1 MATIQDQISQARAAG
16 YDDAAIAAHLS
27 NTPDLGPKMKT
38 ALDAGYKPAEI
49 LSHLSGERATRG
61 TAMGDTS
68 LQFDPIKA
76 VANVPGSALH
86 LAAGVGGMIASP
98 VKTGVGIMD
107 LARGAYLSMLPEDMQ
122 QHMLKTDPERTQ
134 RALATAKAAGN
145 FYADRYGSAQGF
157 LTALQN
163 DPVGV
168 ATDVST
174 LFTGAGGLLKAGA
187 TAGGKGVLSGLLQ
200 GEGTL
205 AAKAAEAAAPVVG
218 AMRTAGGALST
229 AGAYTNPLAPVAKV
243 VGLVAPPVWR
253 VIEPYLPGGG
263 SSIKARAYATA
274 LNNDPAKLAQMA
286 EMMKQGV
293 PIEQI
298 AVDLGSHELA
308 AIVSRSKEQLPK
320 LARERAAVAETGQAN
335 QLAGAQADV
344 NMLAQQA
351 LPVATAGLS
360 APRKAVSQ
368 ALAGERAGLQGQEAT
383 QTAALTAQ
391 ADAAAA
397 QLAEQQA
404 ARTGALTAE
413 QQAAE
418 ASLAQQRANLHKTL
432 PDIDPSESGA
442 ALGQTKERL
451 LKETQTEV
459 TGPAYKKAFELAP
472 EPFNI
477 QSVVDKAKAL
487 GQDLLS
493 VLAPNTVPSELSR
506 IQRVFQPPEPPVRR
520 GIGLE
525 KNRIRPETPPAM
537 ATLEDAA
544 TVNRALSA
552 AYGKLASALP
562 SDTAA
567 TALRNNI
574 NTIRGELNAAIA
586 RGAPAEA
593 VDAYNAAKQLHATEV
608 VQPFYTGKLSTTER
622 STRLGQSQLP
632 PEKIV
637 STGLSSIQ
645 EAQAYARTFARDPAA
660 MEVLKNGIL
669 DQVRRDISK
678 VTGAGAEVSADKAA
692 KWLFDHK
699 EIVDVYD
706 KAGMKLGAEIERI
719 ASQAQGLKTAAVGVE
734 EATKAIPNKV
744 KAEFAPAVEA
754 QKAREAAIG
763 PTVKEQ
769 FAKENEALKTASAAL
784 DFKYVKDLRQK
795 VVADP
800 MTADMAL
807 RRMDAPAKS
816 ALARGVMQDVLA
828 LKDGAKMLEHLTANE
843 AGIMRVLKA
852 YDPTT
857 AAKVFADAK
866 EMAEITRLIQQT
878 PVGKNALASEQH
890 LADLTKGLPELR
902 AVVEKIQAEIASGKT
917 FDQLA
922 AEGRKLSKSPFD
934 LVTETT
940 GTMPTG
946 VWNTAYNVTR
956 LVMNRVKGGLDKKL
970 GAEVAAELLNG
981 AVPETVLAKA
991 RIAMKTPAP
1000 PTNSL
1005 APRIVIGGIGRDDTR
1020 KSNALAPAR

>member
-1 MATIQDQISQARAAG
+1 MPIARFQMPDGRIARFEVPEGTSPEQAQSLMEAHFATPAARGA
-16 YDDAAIAAHLS
+16 
-27 NTPDLGPKMKT
+27 
-38 ALDAGYKPAEI
+38 
-49 LSHLSGERATRG
+49 
-61 TAMGDTS
+61 AMGDTS

-134 RALATAKAAGN
+134 RALATAKTAGN

-243 VGLVAPPVWR
+243 AGLVAPPVWR

-418 ASLAQQRANLHKTL
+418 ASLAQQRANLQAGL
-432 PDIDPSESGA
+432 PEISPEVSGK
-442 ALGQTKERL
+442 ALGEARAQG
-451 LKETQTEV
+451 LKNVRTEV
-459 TGPAYKKAFELAP
+459 TGPAYQKAFELAP
-472 EPFNI
+472 EPFSI

-487 GQDLLS
+487 GQDLMS
-493 VLAPNTVPSELSR
+493 VLAPNTAPSELSS
-506 IQRVFQPPEPPVRR
+506 IQRAFQPATPPAPAAGMFGVRA
-520 GIGLE
+520 
-525 KNRIRPETPPAM
+525 PTVTPPAM
-537 ATLEDAA
+537 ATLSEAA
-544 TVNRALSA
+544 DLNHALSM
-552 AYGKLASALP
+552 AYGQVKNARMGEPARV
-562 SDTAA
+562 
-567 TALRNNI
+567 LRDNI
-574 NTIRGELNAAIA
+574 DAIRKELHDAIA
-586 RGAPAEA
+586 RGAPANAVEA
-593 VDAYNAAKQLHATEV
+593 YAAARKLHATEV
-608 VQPFYTGKLSTTER
+608 VDPFYTGQLSKIGQT
-622 STRLGQSQLP
+622 TRLNQPGLP
-632 PEKIV
+632 HEQV
-637 STGLSSIQ
+637 VGAALSDIQ
-645 EAQAYARTFARDPAA
+645 EAQTFAKTFARDPAA

-669 DQVRRDISK
+669 DQFRRDVSQ
-678 VTGAGAEVSADKAA
+678 VTAASNEVPAKAA
-692 KWLFDHK
+692 KEWLFKHR
-699 EIVDVYD
+699 EVVDIYD

-719 ASQAQGLKTAAVGVE
+719 ASQAHGLETAAKGVK
-734 EATKAIPNKV
+734 EATKAIPDTV

-816 ALARGVMQDVLA
+816 ALARGVMQDTLA
-828 LKDGAKMLEHLTANE
+828 LKDGAKMLEHLTTNE

-878 PVGKNALASEQH
+878 PVGKNALASQQH

-940 GTMPTG
+940 GALPTG
-946 VWNTAYNVTR
+946 FLNTAYNITK
-956 LVMNRVKGGLDKKL
+956 LVLNRVKGGLDKKL

-991 RIAMKTPAP
+991 RIAMKTPTP

>member
-1 MATIQDQISQARAAG
+1 MD
-16 YDDAAIAAHLS
+16 YDALAKQYGGADAAPVIDYDALAKQYGGRSPAA
-27 NTPDLGPKMKT
+27 
-38 ALDAGYKPAEI
+38 
-49 LSHLSGERATRG
+49 RG
-61 TAMGDTS
+61 TALGETP

-134 RALATAKAAGN
+134 LALATAKTAGN

-243 VGLVAPPVWR
+243 AGLVAPPVWR

-351 LPVATAGLS
+351 LPTATAGLS

-418 ASLAQQRANLHKTL
+418 TSLAQQRASLQAGL
-432 PDIDPSESGA
+432 PEISPEVSGK
-442 ALGQTKERL
+442 ALGEARAQG
-451 LKETQTEV
+451 LKNVRTEV
-459 TGPAYKKAFELAP
+459 TGPAYQKAFELAP

-506 IQRVFQPPEPPVRR
+506 IQRAFQPPEPPVRR

-525 KNRIRPETPPAM
+525 KNRIQPKTPPAM
-537 ATLEDAA
+537 ATLGEAA
-544 TVNRALSA
+544 DLNHALSM
-552 AYGKLASALP
+552 AYGQVKNARMGEPARV
-562 SDTAA
+562 
-567 TALRNNI
+567 LRDNI
-574 NTIRGELNAAIA
+574 DAIRKELHDAIA
-586 RGAPAEA
+586 RGAPADAVEA
-593 VDAYNAAKQLHATEV
+593 YAAARKLHATEV
-608 VQPFYTGKLSTTER
+608 VDPFYTGQLSKIGQTTKLNQP
-622 STRLGQSQLP
+622 GLP
-632 PEKIV
+632 HEQV
-637 STGLSSIQ
+637 VGAALSDIQ
-645 EAQAYARTFARDPAA
+645 EAQTFAKTFARDPAA

-669 DQVRRDISK
+669 DQFRRDVSK
-678 VTGAGAEVSADKAA
+678 VAAAGNEVPANAA
-692 KWLFDHK
+692 KEWLFKHK
-699 EIVDVYD
+699 EVVDVYD
-706 KAGMKLGAEIERI
+706 KAGMGLGAEVKRV
-719 ASQAQGLKTAAVGVE
+719 AKQAYGLETAAEGVK
-734 EATKAIPNKV
+734 EATKAIPSKV
-744 KAEFAPAVEA
+744 EAEFAPAVEA

-816 ALARGVMQDVLA
+816 ALARGVMQDTLA
-828 LKDGAKMLEHLTANE
+828 LKDGAKMLEHLTTNE

-878 PVGKNALASEQH
+878 PVGKNALASQQH

-991 RIAMKTPAP
+991 RIAMKTPTP

>member
-1 MATIQDQISQARAAG
+1 MARNITVTFSDGTNHVYQNAPDDLTPDAVEARAQKDFG
-16 YDDAAIAAHLS
+16 
-27 NTPDLGPKMKT
+27 KT
-38 ALDAGYKPAEI
+38 VTSLDGGRAP
-49 LSHLSGERATRG
+49 ATRG

-68 LQFDPIKA
+68 LQFDAGKM
-76 VANVPGSALH
+76 VMNVPGSAAH
-86 LAAGVGGMIASP
+86 LAAGVGGMVASP
-98 VKTGVGIMD
+98 VKTGIGIMD
-107 LARGAYLSMLPEDMQ
+107 LARGAYLSMLPNDMQ

-134 RALATAKAAGN
+134 RGLATAQAAGN

-229 AGAYTNPLAPVAKV
+229 AGTYTNPLAPVAKV
-243 VGLVAPPVWR
+243 AGLVAPPVWR
-253 VIEPYLPGGG
+253 VLEPYFPGGG

-320 LARERAAVAETGQAN
+320 LARERAAVTETRQAN
-335 QLAGAQADV
+335 QLAGAQTDV

-351 LPVATAGLS
+351 LPTATAGLS

-391 ADAAAA
+391 AEAAAA

-418 ASLAQQRANLHKTL
+418 ASLAQQRANLQAGL
-432 PDIDPSESGA
+432 PEISPEVSGK
-442 ALGQTKERL
+442 ALGEARTQG
-451 LKETQTEV
+451 LKNVRTEV
-459 TGPAYKKAFELAP
+459 TGPAYQKAFELAP
-472 EPFNI
+472 EPFSI

-506 IQRVFQPPEPPVRR
+506 IQRVFEPATPSAPAAGMFGVRT
-520 GIGLE
+520 
-525 KNRIRPETPPAM
+525 PTVTPPAT
-537 ATLEDAA
+537 ATLAEAA
-544 TVNRALSA
+544 DLNHALSM
-552 AYGKLASALP
+552 AYGQVKNARMGEPARV
-562 SDTAA
+562 
-567 TALRNNI
+567 LRDNI
-574 NTIRGELNAAIA
+574 DAIRKELHDAIA
-586 RGAPAEA
+586 RGAPANAVEA
-593 VDAYNAAKQLHATEV
+593 YAAARKLHATEV
-608 VQPFYTGKLSTTER
+608 VDPFYTGQLSKIGQT
-622 STRLGQSQLP
+622 TRLNQPGLP
-632 PEKIV
+632 HEQV
-637 STGLSSIQ
+637 VTAALSDIQ
-645 EAQAYARTFARDPAA
+645 EAQNFARTFARDPAA

-669 DQVRRDISK
+669 DQFRRDVSQ
-678 VTGAGAEVSADKAA
+678 VTAAGNEVPAKAA
-692 KWLFDHK
+692 KEWLFKHK
-699 EIVDVYD
+699 EVVDVYD
-706 KAGMKLGAEIERI
+706 KAGMGLGAEVERI
-719 ASQAQGLKTAAVGVE
+719 ASQAQGIETAAAGVK
-734 EATKAIPNKV
+734 EATKAIPSKV
-744 KAEFAPAVEA
+744 EVEFAPAVEA
-754 QKAREAAIG
+754 QKARETAIG

-769 FAKENEALKTASAAL
+769 FAKENEALQLASDTL
-784 DFKYVKDLRQK
+784 NFKYVKDLRQK

-816 ALARGVMQDVLA
+816 ALARGVMQDTLA
-828 LKDGAKMLEHLTANE
+828 LKDGAKMLEHLTTNE
-843 AGIMRVLKA
+843 VGIMRVLKA

-878 PVGKNALASEQH
+878 PVGKNALASQQH

-917 FDQLA
+917 FDSLA

-946 VWNTAYNVTR
+946 VWNTAYNVAR

-991 RIAMKTPAP
+991 RIAMKTPTS

-1005 APRIVIGGIGRDDTR
+1005 APRIIIGGIGRDDTR

>member
-1 MATIQDQISQARAAG
+1 MARNITVTFSDGTNHVYQNAPDDLTPDAVEARAQKDFG
-16 YDDAAIAAHLS
+16 
-27 NTPDLGPKMKT
+27 KT
-38 ALDAGYKPAEI
+38 VTSLDGGRAP
-49 LSHLSGERATRG
+49 ATRG

-68 LQFDPIKA
+68 LQFDAGKM
-76 VANVPGSALH
+76 VMNVPGSAAH

-134 RALATAKAAGN
+134 RALATAKTAGN

-187 TAGGKGVLSGLLQ
+187 TAGGKGVLSGRLQ

-243 VGLVAPPVWR
+243 AGLVAPPVWR
-253 VIEPYLPGGG
+253 VIEPYFPGGG

-320 LARERAAVAETGQAN
+320 LARERAAVTETGQAN

-344 NMLAQQA
+344 NMLAHQA

-418 ASLAQQRANLHKTL
+418 ASLAQQRANLQAGL
-432 PDIDPSESGA
+432 PEISPEVSGK
-442 ALGQTKERL
+442 ALGEARAQG
-451 LKETQTEV
+451 LKNVRTEV
-459 TGPAYKKAFELAP
+459 TGPAYQKAFDLAP

-487 GQDLLS
+487 GQDLMS

-506 IQRVFQPPEPPVRR
+506 IQRVFQPPAPPTPALGGGKVSS
-520 GIGLE
+520 GI
-525 KNRIRPETPPAM
+525 KAPTPETPPAM
-537 ATLEDAA
+537 ATLGEAA
-544 TVNRALSA
+544 DLNHALSM
-552 AYGKLASALP
+552 AYGQVKNARMGEPARV
-562 SDTAA
+562 
-567 TALRNNI
+567 LRDNI
-574 NTIRGELNAAIA
+574 DAIRKELHDAIA
-586 RGAPAEA
+586 RGAPADAVEA
-593 VDAYNAAKQLHATEV
+593 YAAARKLHATEV
-608 VQPFYTGKLSTTER
+608 VDPFYTGQLSKIGQT
-622 STRLGQSQLP
+622 TRLNQPGLP
-632 PEKIV
+632 HEQV
-637 STGLSSIQ
+637 VGAALSDIQ
-645 EAQAYARTFARDPAA
+645 EAQTFAKTFARDPAA

-669 DQVRRDISK
+669 DQFRRDVSQ
-678 VTGAGAEVSADKAA
+678 VTAASNEVPAKAA
-692 KWLFDHK
+692 KEWLFKHR
-699 EIVDVYD
+699 EVVDVYD

-719 ASQAQGLKTAAVGVE
+719 ASQAHGLETAAKGVK
-734 EATKAIPNKV
+734 EATKAIPDTV

-828 LKDGAKMLEHLTANE
+828 LKDGAKMLEHLTTNE

-878 PVGKNALASEQH
+878 PVGKNALASQQH

-946 VWNTAYNVTR
+946 VWNTAYNVAR

>member
-27 NTPDLGPKMKT
+27 STPDLGPKMKT

-49 LSHLSGERATRG
+49 LSHLSGERAARG

-86 LAAGVGGMIASP
+86 LAAGVGGMVASP
-98 VKTGVGIMD
+98 VKTGIGVMD
-107 LARGAYLSMLPEDMQ
+107 LARGAYLSMLPNDMQ

-134 RALATAKAAGN
+134 RGLATAQAAGN

-174 LFTGAGGLLKAGA
+174 LFTGAGGLMKAGA

-229 AGAYTNPLAPVAKV
+229 AGTYTNPLAPVAKV
-243 VGLVAPPVWR
+243 AGLVAPPVWR
-253 VIEPYLPGGG
+253 VLEPYLPGGG

-335 QLAGAQADV
+335 QLAGAQTDV

-351 LPVATAGLS
+351 LPTATAGLS

-391 ADAAAA
+391 AEAAAA
-397 QLAEQQA
+397 KLAEQQA

-442 ALGQTKERL
+442 VLGQTKERL

-506 IQRVFQPPEPPVRR
+506 IQRVFQPATPSAPAAGMFGVKTPTV
-520 GIGLE
+520 
-525 KNRIRPETPPAM
+525 TPPAM

-574 NTIRGELNAAIA
+574 NAIRGELNAAIA

-593 VDAYNAAKQLHATEV
+593 VDAYTAAKQLHTTEV
-608 VQPFYTGKLSTTER
+608 VQPFYTGKLSTTDR
-622 STRLGQSQLP
+622 ANRLGQPQLS
-632 PEKIV
+632 PEQIV
-637 STGLSSIQ
+637 PTGISTIQ
-645 EAQAYARTFARDPAA
+645 EAKAYVRTFARDPAA

-669 DQVRRDISK
+669 DQVRRDVSK
-678 VTGAGAEVSADKAA
+678 VTGAGTEVSADKAA

-706 KAGMKLGAEIERI
+706 KAGMGLGAEVERI
-719 ASQAQGLKTAAVGVE
+719 ASQAQGLKTAAESVK
-734 EATKAIPNKV
+734 EATKAIPGKV
-744 KAEFAPAVEA
+744 EAEFAPATEA

-769 FAKENEALKTASAAL
+769 FAKENEALQLASDTL
-784 DFKYVKDLRQK
+784 NFKYVKDLRQK

-816 ALARGVMQDVLA
+816 ALARGVMQDTLA
-828 LKDGAKMLEHLTANE
+828 LKDGAKMLEHLTTNE

-878 PVGKNALASEQH
+878 PVGKNALASQQH

-934 LVTETT
+934 LVTQTT

-946 VWNTAYNVTR
+946 VWNTVYNVAR

-991 RIAMKTPAP
+991 RIAMKTPTP

-1005 APRIVIGGIGRDDTR
+1005 APRIIIGGIGRDDTR

>member
-1 MATIQDQISQARAAG
+1 MD
-16 YDDAAIAAHLS
+16 YDALAKQYGGADAAPVIDYDALAKQYGGRSPAA
-27 NTPDLGPKMKT
+27 
-38 ALDAGYKPAEI
+38 
-49 LSHLSGERATRG
+49 RG
-61 TAMGDTS
+61 TALGETP

-134 RALATAKAAGN
+134 RALATAKTAGN

-243 VGLVAPPVWR
+243 AGLVAPPVWR

-351 LPVATAGLS
+351 LPTATAGLS

-418 ASLAQQRANLHKTL
+418 TSLAQQRASLQAGL
-432 PDIDPSESGA
+432 PEISPEVSGK
-442 ALGQTKERL
+442 ALGEARAQG
-451 LKETQTEV
+451 LKNVRTEV
-459 TGPAYKKAFELAP
+459 TGPAYQKAFELAP

-506 IQRVFQPPEPPVRR
+506 IQRAFQPPEPPVRR

-525 KNRIRPETPPAM
+525 KNRIQPKTPPAM
-537 ATLEDAA
+537 ATLGEAA
-544 TVNRALSA
+544 DLNHALSM
-552 AYGKLASALP
+552 AYGQVKNARMGEPARV
-562 SDTAA
+562 
-567 TALRNNI
+567 LRDNI
-574 NTIRGELNAAIA
+574 DAIRKELHDAIA
-586 RGAPAEA
+586 RGAPADAVEA
-593 VDAYNAAKQLHATEV
+593 YAAARKLHATEV
-608 VQPFYTGKLSTTER
+608 VDPFYTGQLSKIGQTTKLNQP
-622 STRLGQSQLP
+622 GLP
-632 PEKIV
+632 HEQV
-637 STGLSSIQ
+637 VGAALSDIQ
-645 EAQAYARTFARDPAA
+645 EAQTFAKTFARDPAA

-669 DQVRRDISK
+669 DQFRRDVSK
-678 VTGAGAEVSADKAA
+678 VAAAGNEVPANAA
-692 KWLFDHK
+692 KEWLFKHK
-699 EIVDVYD
+699 EVVDVYD
-706 KAGMKLGAEIERI
+706 KAGMGLGAEVKRV
-719 ASQAQGLKTAAVGVE
+719 AKQAYGLETAAEGVK
-734 EATKAIPNKV
+734 EATKAIPSKV
-744 KAEFAPAVEA
+744 EAEFAPAVEA

-816 ALARGVMQDVLA
+816 ALARGVMQDTLA
-828 LKDGAKMLEHLTANE
+828 LKDGAKMLEHLTTNE

-878 PVGKNALASEQH
+878 PVGKNALASQQH

-991 RIAMKTPAP
+991 RIAMKTPTP